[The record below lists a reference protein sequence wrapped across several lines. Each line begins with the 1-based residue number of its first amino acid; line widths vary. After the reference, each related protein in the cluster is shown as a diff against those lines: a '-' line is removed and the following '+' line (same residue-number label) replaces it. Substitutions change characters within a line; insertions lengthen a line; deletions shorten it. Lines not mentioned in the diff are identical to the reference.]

1 MITKEQVSFL
11 SKKKNISEA
20 VIFREY
26 LQLFFLNELYSQG
39 KSRDIFFKGGTAL
52 HLIYKA
58 PRFSEDLD
66 FTVGMDQED
75 FISFIKE
82 LFDQISKNELITFR
96 NRESLSG
103 KRFLLKASPDVLG
116 YEAFVNLDFSFRE
129 KVIQPEKSIIKTNY
143 PVLFT
148 SYIHHLSKD
157 EIFSE
162 KIRALLS
169 RNKGRDLYD
178 LWYLKTQGAE
188 INKDL
193 VRKKLKYYHLENI
206 KKEDILKKVEEFS
219 KEDFILDI
227 RPFVPINE
235 REKLGDFLNFIK
247 DYLKE
252 NL

>member
-1 MITKEQVSFL
+1 MITKEQISL
-11 SKKKNISEA
+11 LAKKKKINES

-39 KSRDIFFKGGTAL
+39 KSKDIFFKGGTAL

-66 FTVGMDQED
+66 FTVGMKQSD
-75 FISFIKE
+75 FLSFIQG
-82 LFDQISKNELITFR
+82 LFSQISKNESITFKDKKT
-96 NRESLSG
+96 LLG
-103 KRFLLKASPDVLG
+103 KKFSLKASSDILG
-116 YEAFVNLDFSFRE
+116 HEIFVNLDFSFRE
-129 KVIQPEKSIIKTNY
+129 KVVQPEKSIINTDY
-143 PVLFT
+143 PILFT

-157 EIFSE
+157 EILSE

-193 VRKKLKYYHLENI
+193 VREKLKYYHLDSI
-206 KKEDILKKVEEFS
+206 KKKDILKKIRKFS

-235 REKLGDFLNFIK
+235 REKLGDFFVFIK
-247 DYLKE
+247 DYLEK